1 MLKQAE
7 MTYVPVVVTA
17 GAQKVGDA
25 PASVPMAKSVMMSM
39 TSASR
44 AGATSTGAAGR
55 GDVRG
60 LGGSVGALAVG
71 AVALVL

>member
-1 MLKQAE
+1 

-17 GAQKVGDA
+17 GAEKLVDA
-25 PASVPMAKSVMMSM
+25 PTSVPTATSMITSM

-44 AGATSTGAAGR
+44 AGATSTGVAGR
-55 GDVRG
+55 VDGKG
-60 LGGSVGALAVG
+60 LVGSVGALAVG